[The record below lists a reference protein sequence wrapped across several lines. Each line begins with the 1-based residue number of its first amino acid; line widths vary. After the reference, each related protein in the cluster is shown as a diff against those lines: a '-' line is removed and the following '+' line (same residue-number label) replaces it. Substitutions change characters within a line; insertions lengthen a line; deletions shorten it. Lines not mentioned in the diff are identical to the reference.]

1 MPDVLHKR
9 IYVADYG
16 KMQISGYDLDS
27 VLLNPDYLPKY
38 KLEMSKAATPV
49 MLSYGNDTLCYAC
62 CITAEPGKHFQESLV
77 TWNMKTGDIHPLITG
92 HPEVERKRI
101 RYAVS
106 FEKGLDSSE
115 L

>member
-38 KLEMSKAATPV
+38 KLEMNKAATPV
-49 MLSYGNDTLCYAC
+49 MLSYGNDTLVMLVVLRQNRAN
-62 CITAEPGKHFQESLV
+62 IFKSL
-77 TWNMKTGDIHPLITG
+77 
-92 HPEVERKRI
+92 
-101 RYAVS
+101 
-106 FEKGLDSSE
+106 
-115 L
+115 